1 MKLLIILSRVPYP
14 LEKGDKLRAF
24 HQLKYL
30 AKNNDVILV
39 CLNDTEL
46 HPEAKAVLNSIC
58 SEVHI
63 VQLSKLQIVLNL
75 VKGLFSSK
83 PLQVCYFYSKKA
95 QQLIDSLITNKQPDH
110 IYCQLIRTTEYVKQY
125 TSIPKTLDYMDAL
138 SKGIER
144 RIAKANWFFKIILKL
159 EYKRLYTY
167 EKTTFSFFNN
177 KTIISEQDR
186 ELINHPDK
194 NSIEIVANGVDES
207 FLNYPKKED
216 KKYDLLF
223 SGNMS
228 YPPNIESAVY
238 IVEKIFPLV
247 KKQIPNIQL
256 MIAGTSPTSK
266 IIALRS
272 NNVLVSG
279 WVKDIK
285 EIYASSKIVIAPMQ
299 TGTGLQ
305 NKLLEA
311 MAMGIPCISSTLAN
325 NALKAIHNENILVAD
340 SPEQYA
346 ACIIELINNTEKAN
360 DIARKGKNFV
370 SINYGWDMMNAKLE
384 NIMKHSATNN

>member
-1 MKLLIILSRVPYP
+1 MKLLIILSRGPYP

-30 AKNNDVILV
+30 AKNNDVSLV
-39 CLNDTEL
+39 CLNDIEL
-46 HPEAKAVLNSIC
+46 HPEANAVLNSIC
-58 SEVHI
+58 REVHI
-63 VQLSKLQIVLNL
+63 VQLSKFQIVLNL
-75 VKGLFSSK
+75 VKGLFSTK
-83 PLQVCYFYSKKA
+83 PLQVSYFYSKKA
-95 QQLIDSLITNKQPDH
+95 QQLIDSIITSKQPDH

-144 RIAKANWFFKIILKL
+144 RIAKANWLFKTILKL

-167 EKTTFSFFNN
+167 EKTIFSFFNN

-207 FLNYPKKED
+207 FLNFPKKED

-238 IVEKIFPLV
+238 IVEKILPLV

>member
-30 AKNNDVILV
+30 AKNNDVSLV
-39 CLNDTEL
+39 CLNDIEL
-46 HPEAKAVLNSIC
+46 HPEANAVLNSIC
-58 SEVHI
+58 REVHI
-63 VQLSKLQIVLNL
+63 AQLSKFQIVLNL
-75 VKGLFSSK
+75 VKGLFSTK
-83 PLQVCYFYSKKA
+83 PLQVSYFYSKKA
-95 QQLIDSLITNKQPDH
+95 QQLIDSIITSKQPDH

-144 RIAKANWFFKIILKL
+144 RIAKANWLFKIILKL

>member
-30 AKNNDVILV
+30 AKNNDVSLV
-39 CLNDTEL
+39 CLNDIEL
-46 HPEAKAVLNSIC
+46 HPEANAVLNSIC
-58 SEVHI
+58 REVHI
-63 VQLSKLQIVLNL
+63 VQLSKFQIVLNL
-75 VKGLFSSK
+75 VKGLFSTK
-83 PLQVCYFYSKKA
+83 PLQVSYFYSKKA
-95 QQLIDSLITNKQPDH
+95 QQLIDSIITSKQPDH

-144 RIAKANWFFKIILKL
+144 RIAKANWLFKTILKL

-167 EKTTFSFFNN
+167 EKTIFSFFNN

-238 IVEKIFPLV
+238 IVEKILPLV

>member
-30 AKNNDVILV
+30 AKNNDVSLV
-39 CLNDTEL
+39 CLNDIEL
-46 HPEAKAVLNSIC
+46 HPEANAVLNSIC
-58 SEVHI
+58 REVHI
-63 VQLSKLQIVLNL
+63 AQLSKFQIVLNL
-75 VKGLFSSK
+75 VKGLFSTK
-83 PLQVCYFYSKKA
+83 PLQVSYFYSKKA
-95 QQLIDSLITNKQPDH
+95 QQLIDSIITSKQPDH

-125 TSIPKTLDYMDAL
+125 TIIPKTLDYMDAL

-144 RIAKANWFFKIILKL
+144 RIAKANWLFKTILKL

-167 EKTTFSFFNN
+167 EKTIFSFFNN